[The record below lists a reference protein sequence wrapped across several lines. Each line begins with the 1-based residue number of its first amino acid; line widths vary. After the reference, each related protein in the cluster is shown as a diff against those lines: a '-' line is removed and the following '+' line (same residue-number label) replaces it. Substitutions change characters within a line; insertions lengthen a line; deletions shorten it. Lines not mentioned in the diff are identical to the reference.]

1 MGILTRRIWTM
12 TYQTLI
18 NYNNRFKII
27 WTHKHNV
34 QQMQINTRLY
44 NKITNYINQDIVS
57 LIIAIRSLS
66 FLIFLIFFV
75 LLRLFIL
82 RFHFTKRWSRLWFYN
97 RCWGRGNCRG
107 RSWWR
112 DNMTKDSFLFFSSS
126 TRKCLCITKFL
137 ISKEWKWN

>member
-1 MGILTRRIWTM
+1 M

-18 NYNNRFKII
+18 INNNRFKII

-34 QQMQINTRLY
+34 QHMQINTRLY
-44 NKITNYINQDIVS
+44 NKITKNIIQDIVS
-57 LIIAIRSLS
+57 LIITIRSLS
-66 FLIFLIFFV
+66 LLLFFIFLF

-82 RFHFTKRWSRLWFYN
+82 RFKFTERWSRFWFYN
-97 RCWGRGNCRG
+97 RCWRRGNCRG

-137 ISKEWKWN
+137 ISKEWKRN